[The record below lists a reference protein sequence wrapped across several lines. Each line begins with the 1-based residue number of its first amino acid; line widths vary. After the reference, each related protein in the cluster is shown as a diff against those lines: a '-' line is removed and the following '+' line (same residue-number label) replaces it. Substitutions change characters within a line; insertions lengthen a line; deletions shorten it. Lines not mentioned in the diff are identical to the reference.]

1 MARYTDPV
9 CKRCRREGMK
19 LYLKG
24 SRCYSPKCPIDRD
37 NRNKPPGMHG
47 ARKGKLS
54 EYGIRLREK
63 QKLKWFYGVLEAQ
76 FRRYF
81 ALAAKSAQNTG
92 EELLSVLERRLDNV
106 IHRLGFAPSR
116 ASARQAV
123 RGGHVL
129 LNGKPCDIPSVLLRP
144 GDTIKI
150 KSREKSLKLGRTLLA
165 EGAKERI
172 PDFLEVIPGEI
183 PEGRLTRNPS
193 RGDVDPRI
201 GDIREQLIIENATR

>member
-63 QKLKWFYGVLEAQ
+63 QKLKFFYGVLEAQ
-76 FRRYF
+76 FRRHF
-81 ALAAKSAQNTG
+81 AEAERRPGSTG
-92 EELLSVLERRLDNV
+92 ENLLQILEARLDNV
-106 IHRLGFAPSR
+106 VYRLGLGGSR
-116 ASARQAV
+116 AQARQLVRHGHLTLNGRKCNIPSAQVKPGDVVAVRPGARDFEVIKAAVEAAPQRQIPAWLSLDPAALSARVNALPA
-123 RGGHVL
+123 R
-129 LNGKPCDIPSVLLRP
+129 
-144 GDTIKI
+144 
-150 KSREKSLKLGRTLLA
+150 
-165 EGAKERI
+165 
-172 PDFLEVIPGEI
+172 GEI
-183 PEGRLTRNPS
+183 ETQ
-193 RGDVDPRI
+193 VA
-201 GDIREQLIIENATR
+201 EQLIVEFYAR